1 MSDIKERARLQK
13 LEYLLKQLDK
23 IHVRDAAEILNVS
36 EMTIR
41 RDISNSRDTFVL
53 LGGYIIKISQKVIII
68 FCLSNKIKI
77 SLRRCILERLLLL

>member
-53 LGGYIIKISQKVIII
+53 LGGYIIKISQK
-68 FCLSNKIKI
+68 SNNYFLLEQQDKNFFFF
-77 SLRRCILERLLLL
+77 LRN